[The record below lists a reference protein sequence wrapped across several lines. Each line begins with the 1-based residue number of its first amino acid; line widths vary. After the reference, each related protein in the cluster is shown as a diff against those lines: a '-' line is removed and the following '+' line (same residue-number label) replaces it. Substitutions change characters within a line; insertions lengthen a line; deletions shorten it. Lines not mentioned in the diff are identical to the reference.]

1 MEDLTT
7 QIQSK
12 FNSLKKNEKVA
23 VVTIVVLLAG
33 SLLFS
38 SGITIGEAFYK
49 INH

>member
-1 MEDLTT
+1 MEDLTMR
-7 QIQSK
+7 IQSK

-23 VVTIVVLLAG
+23 AITIIVILAG

>member
-1 MEDLTT
+1 MEHLST

-12 FNSLKKNEKVA
+12 FKSLQKNEKVA
-23 VVTIVVLLAG
+23 LITIIVILAG
-33 SLLFS
+33 SFFFC